1 VPAFINEKVTVVG
14 DVVAAPEANEALSQL
29 GMPPIEKLTLSLV
42 ELT

>member
-14 DVVAAPEANEALSQL
+14 DVVAVSEVNEALRQM

-42 ELT
+42 ELS